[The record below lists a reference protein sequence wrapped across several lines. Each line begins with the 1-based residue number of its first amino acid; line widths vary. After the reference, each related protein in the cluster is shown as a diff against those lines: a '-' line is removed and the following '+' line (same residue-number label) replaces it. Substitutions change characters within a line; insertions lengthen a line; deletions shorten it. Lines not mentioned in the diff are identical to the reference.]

1 MLALDIAFENNET
14 KHLQV
19 IFGMI
24 GRGPENRDEA
34 ISLFWL
40 IRYNKL
46 PIQWIR
52 SVPNHETVVGKAVL
66 EYRMGW

>member
-1 MLALDIAFENNET
+1 MFALDIAFEKKET

-19 IFGMI
+19 IFSMI
-24 GRGPENRDEA
+24 GHGPKNRDEA
-34 ISLFWL
+34 VS

-46 PIQWIR
+46 PTQWIR
-52 SVPNHETVVGKAVL
+52 SVPDHEKVIGKATL